1 MLAVGRPAVEA
12 KYHLTP
18 FASCKSGDFC
28 FFVGNPLSAIVGTNA
43 AVFSG
48 GTGVYPQG
56 GLGSAC
62 VVYLTHDGAGW
73 HYLNSACAQNP
84 GFWPGVG
91 DHVFVSS
98 SCANVRTAPGLSS
111 TVLSCLN
118 ANTEVNVDS
127 APVLADGHIWWHL
140 AGRGW
145 MAHDYLVAP
154 NL

>member
-12 KYHLTP
+12 KYHLIP
-18 FASCKSGDFC
+18 FATCKNGDTC
-28 FFVGNPLSAIVGTNA
+28 FIVGNPLSAIVGTDA

-48 GTGVYPQG
+48 ATGLFPQG

-62 VVYLTHDGAGW
+62 VVYLSHDSAGW
-73 HYLNSACAQNP
+73 HYVNSACAQNS
-84 GFWPGVG
+84 GFWPGRD

-98 SCANVRTAPGLSS
+98 GCANVRTTPGLTSK
-111 TVLSCLN
+111 VVSCLP
-118 ANTEVNVDS
+118 ANTVVSVDS
-127 APVLADGHIWWHL
+127 APVFADGHIWWHL

-145 MAHDYLVAP
+145 MAHDFLVAP